1 MEGINKAKEGLK
13 ALMTPENAD
22 AIAGIVAQLDDA
34 EKENKNLQEQLTG
47 LKDKYVDIVSNMT
60 FPEKPKDNIEPQTKS
75 LDEICQ
81 EQLQKV
87 INNRK

>member
-47 LKDKYVDIVSNMT
+47 LKDKDVDIVSNMT

>member
-34 EKENKNLQEQLTG
+34 EKENQNLQEQLTG